1 MIANPDTA
9 VVQDCIKV
17 NPMIGHAISNM
28 TPLKRAATADEVADS
43 IIFLSSPYASF
54 INGADLKIDAGMTLP
69 PPPPLPADYV
79 A

>member
-1 MIANPDTA
+1 
-9 VVQDCIKV
+9 
-17 NPMIGHAISNM
+17 MIGHAISNM
-28 TPLKRAATADEVADS
+28 APLKRAATADEVADS

-79 A
+79 P